1 MTTLDDFRR
10 GDTFE
15 YSFTLTN
22 SWVGSDFTGG
32 FVFTLRESVPSS
44 SVTTDAGAV
53 YQASV
58 AGGQIVFV
66 GAAGTITIPN
76 SVTNTWPAKTL
87 HWDMQ
92 GKITVGSKVHTID
105 SGEIKILP
113 DITRS

>member
-1 MTTLDDFRR
+1 MTTLPDFRR

-32 FVFTLRESVPSS
+32 FVFTLRESYPAS
-44 SVTTDAGAV
+44 SVTTDADAV

-58 AGGQIVFV
+58 ASGEIVFV
-66 GAAGTITIPN
+66 GAVGTITITDAN
-76 SVTNTWPAKTL
+76 TATWPAKKL
-87 HWDMQ
+87 YWDIQ
-92 GKITVGSKVHTID
+92 GKVTGGPKHTPD